1 MPRAGVPRS
10 SSQDSSSSISDGS
23 QHDDTAKLFA
33 EAEIHSC
40 LGDLWDSGLCPLVLF
55 EEKTEDAEIPKP
67 ASAEPPL
74 PERIK
79 LEYKRLAGEAVSAA
93 KKDVDDIVERYTHAV
108 NVTHKAELNNRYTTL
123 LSALAEQDALLVPL
137 YAELLK
143 LDKDS
148 HAALEELML
157 GLDGEVEQAGKVGK
171 GCWVT
176 LRNEMLEEQK
186 GLEVVKLGFGGPKRP
201 RKSDETLVD
210 SDAGV
215 GE

>member
-1 MPRAGVPRS
+1 MPRAGAPRS

-33 EAEIHSC
+33 EAE
-40 LGDLWDSGLCPLVLF
+40 
-55 EEKTEDAEIPKP
+55 K
-67 ASAEPPL
+67 
-74 PERIK
+74 RIK

-93 KKDVDDIVERYTHAV
+93 KKDVEDIVERYTHAI
-108 NVTHKAELNNRYTTL
+108 NVTHKAELNTLYTTL
-123 LSALAEQDALLVPL
+123 LSSLAEQDALLVPL

-148 HAALEELML
+148 HGALETLMH
-157 GLDGEVEQAGKVGK
+157 GLDGEVERAGKVGK

-176 LRNEMLEEQK
+176 LRNEILEEQK
-186 GLEVVKLGFGGPKRP
+186 GLEVINLGFGKRP

-210 SDAGV
+210 SGGQGV
-215 GE
+215 E